1 MPYPPPQS
9 APNTTREP
17 AWVLED
23 EVGSHDASRMP
34 RPFRTN
40 GALLWP
46 LGLMAA
52 ASTPVPSQRSDRCL
66 KGEAPRILDLVWPGS
81 RVPKSSSSWP
91 GSPSRTGAA
100 RLFLTSSQARS
111 LWRLKL
117 TPSERSQ
124 RWGWGVLSGQAG
136 CSCLSQIKADWTS
149 SSHTDSGESVMS

>member
-52 ASTPVPSQRSDRCL
+52 ASHPCALAALRQVPEGRGTKDSGPGL
-66 KGEAPRILDLVWPGS
+66 AWLLGPKVKFILAWLPESNWNSKAFPY
-81 RVPKSSSSWP
+81 
-91 GSPSRTGAA
+91 
-100 RLFLTSSQARS
+100 FF
-111 LWRLKL
+111 
-117 TPSERSQ
+117 PSEKLVEAETHSF
-124 RWGWGVLSGQAG
+124 
-136 CSCLSQIKADWTS
+136 
-149 SSHTDSGESVMS
+149 